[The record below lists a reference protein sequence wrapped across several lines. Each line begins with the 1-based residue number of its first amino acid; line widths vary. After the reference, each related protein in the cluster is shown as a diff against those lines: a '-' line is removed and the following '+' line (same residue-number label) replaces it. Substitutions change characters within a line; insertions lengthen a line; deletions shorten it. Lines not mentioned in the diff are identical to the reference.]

1 MKMERWEHEHALRSR
16 NAEHDTIIQRSFTGC
31 RTSPLIKMM
40 CTVAKPGAHSQQK
53 TMNNKCLLNFAIS
66 LILRCENKWLTMIT
80 FNTYFILHF
89 NIYLLYPCFNMWIN
103 VFVDLSELFI

>member
-1 MKMERWEHEHALRSR
+1 MERWEHEHALRSR

-40 CTVAKPGAHSQQK
+40 CAVAKPGAHIQQK

-66 LILRCENKWLTMIT
+66 LILWCENKGLAVIT
-80 FNTYFILHF
+80 FNTYFILHL
-89 NIYLLYPCFNMWIN
+89 NIY
-103 VFVDLSELFI
+103 